1 MEHPTASDLQQM
13 FADVADAGTY
23 GCFEYQGVAVGLHSD
38 EADLL
43 NWFDQFFGGYF
54 TVAASERIDAAVY
67 SSRDPAV
74 FLRLKEWATS
84 SGRPRSGD
92 DTEYVVDAHHRIIY
106 SREVDDAK
114 GDVDETCFVLSTSD
128 RTVLVSSPGAL
139 KDRQKA
145 VKRSLRNWMKL
156 LFMERGWLP
165 FHSAACIW
173 NDTGICILGGK
184 YAGKTSTL
192 VNLLARPGARLVTN
206 DTLFLRDG
214 GDVLEGCGFPN
225 KAGLRIGALA
235 AYPRLVDWIERTT
248 DSFYPQIDAE
258 TFRQVV
264 ATTPV
269 DELGSRSEKIVLLS
283 SELAEHP
290 HRARRRDGPL
300 PRRPVRSV
308 ARAVASDA
316 RDGSSADQ
324 PLPGRQLP
332 QPEQGEAGL
341 PPGLLRLRRRH
352 GAGRVRRAGGEVRLA
367 CGRRRA
373 APERPHERALGGTRR
388 RADAAIACACMKR
401 RNQPPPS
408 SRYSSSGIRASMSS
422 FGSPGVRPPPRGAGE
437 DGVEWTSRP
446 DGGPDG
452 RRCRG
457 RASA

>member
-1 MEHPTASDLQQM
+1 MEQITAGDLEQM

-23 GCFEYQGVAVGLHSD
+23 GCFEYLGTAIGLHTD

-43 NWFDQFFGGYF
+43 NWFSAFFGGYF
-54 TVAASERIDAAVY
+54 TVTANERIDAAVY

-74 FLRLKEWATS
+74 FRRLKEWATS
-84 SGRPRSGD
+84 SGRPRSAD

-128 RTVLVSSPGAL
+128 RSVLVASPGAL
-139 KDRQKA
+139 EDRQKA

-165 FHSAACIW
+165 FHSAACVW

-192 VNLLARPGARLVTN
+192 VNLLARPGARLLTN

-235 AYPRLVDWIERTT
+235 AYPKLVDWIETTT

-258 TFRQVV
+258 TFRHAV

-283 SELAEHP
+283 SELAQQFDVPIQHVATMEVFLVVRFDPSLERSRLTPVTDPQQINHCLAASFRSLSKEKQDFLQDSFDFGGDTVQAAFDALVEKFASRVAVVELHQNARTNEHSAELVAELTQQL
-290 HRARRRDGPL
+290 RAR
-300 PRRPVRSV
+300 
-308 ARAVASDA
+308 A
-316 RDGSSADQ
+316 
-324 PLPGRQLP
+324 
-332 QPEQGEAGL
+332 
-341 PPGLLRLRRRH
+341 
-352 GAGRVRRAGGEVRLA
+352 
-367 CGRRRA
+367 
-373 APERPHERALGGTRR
+373 
-388 RADAAIACACMKR
+388 
-401 RNQPPPS
+401 
-408 SRYSSSGIRASMSS
+408 
-422 FGSPGVRPPPRGAGE
+422 
-437 DGVEWTSRP
+437 
-446 DGGPDG
+446 
-452 RRCRG
+452 
-457 RASA
+457 

>member
-1 MEHPTASDLQQM
+1 MDHATAGDLRQM

-23 GCFEYQGVAVGLHSD
+23 GCFEYRGVAVGLHSD

-43 NWFDQFFGGYF
+43 DWFEQFFGGYF
-54 TVAASERIDAAVY
+54 TVTASERTDAAVY

-74 FLRLKEWATS
+74 FRRLKEWATA

-92 DTEYVVDAHHRIIY
+92 DTEYVVDAHHRILY

-114 GDVDETCFVLSTSD
+114 GGVDETCFVLSTSD
-128 RTVLVSSPGAL
+128 RTVLVSCPGPL

-225 KAGLRIGALA
+225 KAGLRVGALA

-258 TFRQVV
+258 TFRHVV

-283 SELAEHP
+283 SELAAQFDVPIEHVAAIELFLVVRFDP
-290 HRARRRDGPL
+290 SLERSRLTPVTDAQQIRHCLAASFRSLGKEKQDFLQDAFDFDGDTVQTAFDALVAKIASRVAVVELHQNARTNEHSAAL
-300 PRRPVRSV
+300 V
-308 ARAVASDA
+308 AELS
-316 RDGSSADQ
+316 Q
-324 PLPGRQLP
+324 QL
-332 QPEQGEAGL
+332 
-341 PPGLLRLRRRH
+341 R
-352 GAGRVRRAGGEVRLA
+352 
-367 CGRRRA
+367 
-373 APERPHERALGGTRR
+373 ERA
-388 RADAAIACACMKR
+388 
-401 RNQPPPS
+401 
-408 SRYSSSGIRASMSS
+408 
-422 FGSPGVRPPPRGAGE
+422 
-437 DGVEWTSRP
+437 
-446 DGGPDG
+446 
-452 RRCRG
+452 
-457 RASA
+457 